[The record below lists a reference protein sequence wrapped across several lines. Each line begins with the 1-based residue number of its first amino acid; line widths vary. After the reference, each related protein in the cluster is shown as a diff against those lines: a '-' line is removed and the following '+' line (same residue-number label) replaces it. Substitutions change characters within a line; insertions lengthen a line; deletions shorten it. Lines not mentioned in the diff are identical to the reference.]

1 MAENQKTVKANQI
14 DSIQLKNKGNYKT
27 GNGKKRK
34 GEAYAARTVK
44 TYPWPGVMVHTYD
57 PSTQKQSGEDQE
69 VETVLACIT
78 CSELIRATR
87 HPVEIEAI
95 NAYASLPTALT

>member
-34 GEAYAARTVK
+34 GEEGEGNLIGTLLRGSRQG
-44 TYPWPGVMVHTYD
+44 PGL
-57 PSTQKQSGEDQE
+57 S
-69 VETVLACIT
+69 A
-78 CSELIRATR
+78 
-87 HPVEIEAI
+87 
-95 NAYASLPTALT
+95 